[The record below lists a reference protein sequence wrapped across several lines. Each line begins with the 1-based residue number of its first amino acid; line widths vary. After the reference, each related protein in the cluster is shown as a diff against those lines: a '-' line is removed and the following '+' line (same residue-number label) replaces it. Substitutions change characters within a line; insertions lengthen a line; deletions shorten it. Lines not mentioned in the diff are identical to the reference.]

1 LKLRWW
7 LIFDQTIQQ
16 INALLS
22 QIDEQTL
29 EFARA
34 TGLKCKEGCGTC
46 CSFPDIETTVA
57 EVLPLAQY
65 LWDQGKADE
74 VLAAMQADPTQK
86 ICHFYKPNPYFPS
99 QGRCSIYAYRPG
111 FCRLFGYSARR
122 DKYDKLQLATCKI
135 IKNNLPEACQN
146 AQQHMDQGLPVP
158 IVSAHLMNISN
169 IDPIHGQ
176 KLLPINQAIQTAIE
190 LVGFAWEKNQQ

>member
-1 LKLRWW
+1 MKLRWW

-16 INALLS
+16 INAIFS
-22 QIDEQTL
+22 NIDAQTL
-29 EFARA
+29 EFAKA
-34 TGLKCKEGCGTC
+34 TGLKCQEGCGTC

-74 VLAAMQADPTQK
+74 VLDAMQVDPTQK

-111 FCRLFGYSARR
+111 LCRLFGYSARR
-122 DKYDKLQLATCKI
+122 DKYDKLQLTTCKI
-135 IKNNLPEACQN
+135 IKNNLPDACQN
-146 AQQHMDQGLPVP
+146 AQQHLDQGLPVP

-176 KLLPINQAIQTAIE
+176 KLLPINQAIQKAVE
-190 LVGFAWEKNQQ
+190 LVGFAREKN